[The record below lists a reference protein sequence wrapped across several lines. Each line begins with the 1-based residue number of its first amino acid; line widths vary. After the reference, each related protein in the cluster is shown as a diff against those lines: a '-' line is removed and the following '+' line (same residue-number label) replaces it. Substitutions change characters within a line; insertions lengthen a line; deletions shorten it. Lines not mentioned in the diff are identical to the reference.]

1 VNPFELTFGVLT
13 VLVLLGLAAYFSW
26 RQIQTLGRV
35 RRQSDLSTEDRS
47 YFRSQARRRLLGS
60 ALMVLL
66 AGVLIGSYFLDQE
79 YRQLTEQ
86 AEQRPDRS
94 APIGPEEKE
103 FLQRYTIYWVI
114 ALVVVFLFGLFA
126 VLDVLATLRYG
137 ASQHRQLRDQHRAQL
152 EQEVRRFRQERNG
165 DTDYS

>member
-1 VNPFELTFGVLT
+1 ML
-13 VLVLLGLAAYFSW
+13 
-26 RQIQTLGRV
+26 
-35 RRQSDLSTEDRS
+35 
-47 YFRSQARRRLLGS
+47 
-60 ALMVLL
+60 LL
-66 AGVLIGSYFLDQE
+66 AGLLVGSYFLDQE

-94 APIGPEEKE
+94 ATMAPEERE
-103 FLQRYTIYWVI
+103 FLQRFTIYWVV
-114 ALVVVFLFGLFA
+114 ALIVLFLFGFFA

-165 DTDYS
+165 HAD